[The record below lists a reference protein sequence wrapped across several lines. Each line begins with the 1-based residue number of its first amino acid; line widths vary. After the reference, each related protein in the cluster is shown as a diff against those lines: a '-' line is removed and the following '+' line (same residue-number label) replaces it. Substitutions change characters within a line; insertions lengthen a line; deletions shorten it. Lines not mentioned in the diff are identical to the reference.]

1 MKWIID
7 IPESTI
13 TDLKKKENRTEVDIA
28 VLNGTPLPKG
38 HGRLID
44 TSQEVEVQLYDDEHE
59 EFTKQMMTIE
69 EYLNRYTN
77 GAITIIE
84 AAKAKQ
90 ADKKNFISDD
100 EAIALLPEGEYIHT
114 FRESGLALIG
124 ADWLREEIIELI
136 RKSDC
141 LELTGEGARSMYH
154 GLAIYDH
161 DAKMQ
166 SDILFVETDM
176 EKLQALDPDE
186 EAEDE
191 GKSEVENGNDD

>member
-28 VLNGTPLPKG
+28 VLNGTPL
-38 HGRLID
+38 
-44 TSQEVEVQLYDDEHE
+44 DECSASASNTKRAE
-59 EFTKQMMTIE
+59 EKSKKTF
-69 EYLNRYTN
+69 
-77 GAITIIE
+77 IT
-84 AAKAKQ
+84 A
-90 ADKKNFISDD
+90 D
-100 EAIALLPEGEYIHT
+100 EAIGLLPEGEYIHT

-136 RKSDC
+136 IKSDC
-141 LELTGEGARSMYH
+141 LELTGEGARSMGH

-186 EAEDE
+186 EAAD
-191 GKSEVENGNDD
+191 GEN

>member
-1 MKWIID
+1 M
-7 IPESTI
+7 
-13 TDLKKKENRTEVDIA
+13 
-28 VLNGTPLPKG
+28 
-38 HGRLID
+38 
-44 TSQEVEVQLYDDEHE
+44 
-59 EFTKQMMTIE
+59 
-69 EYLNRYTN
+69 TN
-77 GAITIIE
+77 GEKLKETFPNIDSRLDANTGIMLVKWADDTTKCFKASWWNSE
-84 AAKAKQ
+84 YKFSLKTEAAAKAEQ
-90 ADKKNFISDD
+90 ADKKKFISAD
-100 EAIALLPEGEYIHT
+100 EAIAILPEGEYIHT

-141 LELTGEGARSMYH
+141 LELTGEGARSMGH

-186 EAEDE
+186 EAAD
-191 GKSEVENGNDD
+191 

>member
-13 TDLKKKENRTEVDIA
+13 TDLKKKENRTEVDVA
-28 VLNGTPLPKG
+28 VLNGKPL
-38 HGRLID
+38 
-44 TSQEVEVQLYDDEHE
+44 DECSGE
-59 EFTKQMMTIE
+59 DNKAE
-69 EYLNRYTN
+69 
-77 GAITIIE
+77 A

-90 ADKKNFISDD
+90 PNKKKFISAD
-100 EAIALLPEGEYIHT
+100 EAIELLPEGEYIHT

-141 LELTGEGARSMYH
+141 LELTGEAARSMGH

-186 EAEDE
+186 EAA
-191 GKSEVENGNDD
+191 GGNDD